1 MCSPLQNL
9 QLYLPF
15 KMKLI
20 SGHRILK
27 SKQSDL
33 LKKYIDFNTDK
44 RKHRANKFEKIF
56 FLTDE

>member
-1 MCSPLQNL
+1 
-9 QLYLPF
+9 
-15 KMKLI
+15 MKLI

-27 SKQSDL
+27 SKQSDS
-33 LKKYIDFNTDK
+33 LKKYIDFNTEK

>member
-1 MCSPLQNL
+1 
-9 QLYLPF
+9 
-15 KMKLI
+15 MKLI

-33 LKKYIDFNTDK
+33 LKKYIDFNKEK